1 LALQAVADYGE
12 PAAHPTRALAARLFH
27 RATNALLERSMCRP
41 APRVFFAF
49 PLALSSA
56 LAAAQTNLP
65 PGFHER
71 ELAQTIRR
79 AGHDCGAVESIDI
92 APNPEGGL
100 DSFRPEVALCTNGKR
115 FLVVKGGR
123 GGPNARPVVRPLPA
137 ENRI

>member
-1 LALQAVADYGE
+1 
-12 PAAHPTRALAARLFH
+12 
-27 RATNALLERSMCRP
+27 MCRP
-41 APRVFFAF
+41 ALRVFFAF

-56 LAAAQTNLP
+56 LAAAQTNPP

-71 ELAQTIRR
+71 ELAQTIRQ
-79 AGHDCGAVESIDI
+79 AGHDCRAVESIDI

>member
-1 LALQAVADYGE
+1 MY
-12 PAAHPTRALAARLFH
+12 
-27 RATNALLERSMCRP
+27 RP

-56 LAAAQTNLP
+56 LATAQTNPP

-71 ELAQTIRR
+71 ELAQIIRQ
-79 AGHDCGAVESIDI
+79 AGHDCRSVESIDV
-92 APNPEGGL
+92 APSPEGGL
-100 DSFRPEVALCTNGKR
+100 DSFRPEVARCANGQR

-123 GGPNARPVVRPLPA
+123 GGPNAKPVVRLLPA